1 MDNNPYYTH
10 QMHISERT
18 RQLHTFKNEDRTDK
32 KINQNSKSYKEMDKE
47 YYNLLNEKNIKKK
60 SSIINLSSKE
70 LKQEYENKYKYYKKG
85 FNFCLLVSILAII
98 HSLLDNKFLK
108 PSELNSAVL
117 ILSFLSASLSFLLI
131 VNINAKALIDSYGYM
146 AFYLF
151 GILESFIFFALFLLK
166 SYKFIFDFKDI
177 KNKSSIPKYI
187 KLLIVIILNFIIF
200 AGIILLLKFIWNLFL
215 EGIRILT
222 KKQKTLFERQL
233 ELNLIKEN
241 ENNRKIEFVEEENLD
256 SNKENSEDNMKIE

>member
-1 MDNNPYYTH
+1 M
-10 QMHISERT
+10 
-18 RQLHTFKNEDRTDK
+18 
-32 KINQNSKSYKEMDKE
+32 
-47 YYNLLNEKNIKKK
+47 
-60 SSIINLSSKE
+60 
-70 LKQEYENKYKYYKKG
+70 
-85 FNFCLLVSILAII
+85 
-98 HSLLDNKFLK
+98 
-108 PSELNSAVL
+108 
-117 ILSFLSASLSFLLI
+117 
-131 VNINAKALIDSYGYM
+131 
-146 AFYLF
+146 
-151 GILESFIFFALFLLK
+151 FLLK

>member
-1 MDNNPYYTH
+1 M
-10 QMHISERT
+10 
-18 RQLHTFKNEDRTDK
+18 
-32 KINQNSKSYKEMDKE
+32 
-47 YYNLLNEKNIKKK
+47 
-60 SSIINLSSKE
+60 
-70 LKQEYENKYKYYKKG
+70 
-85 FNFCLLVSILAII
+85 
-98 HSLLDNKFLK
+98 LDNKFLK